1 MATNNNNASIHCKT
15 SYNGQI
21 RRFALDCT
29 EFTSLKETIA
39 KLFSLNDEFVLK
51 YRDDESDYV
60 TLDSQ
65 EELITALNYSPNV
78 LRILVETKT
87 ALSTIS
93 SDEFSNKCHKR
104 RHCER
109 RMSHHGKD
117 HHGHHDWKE
126 RHHGL
131 YGGQP
136 GCADHHHPHH
146 GLYGGHPGWKEHHS
160 RPHGHQGGH
169 SGRKD
174 HHHRHHEFK
183 DSNMKSTE
191 HRKLRREKKIAFINQ
206 CLADFGTDDS
216 TLTPRALF
224 RKQKLLRKKQRIE
237 SCLKGECFN
246 QRKKQG
252 ITTPEEEQFNQNI
265 KNQILAVKIE
275 AMKVKARKREIKMM
289 LQDKGDDKGLRNEL
303 SALHEQMKLFHNQKK
318 ALIDQLHI

>member
-1 MATNNNNASIHCKT
+1 
-15 SYNGQI
+15 
-21 RRFALDCT
+21 
-29 EFTSLKETIA
+29 LKETIA
-39 KLFSLNDEFVLK
+39 KLFFLNDEFVLK

-78 LRILVETKT
+78 LRILVETKN
-87 ALSTIS
+87 APSTNS
-93 SDEFSNKCHKR
+93 SDEFSKKCHKR

-126 RHHGL
+126 RHHGI
-131 YGGQP
+131 YGGHP
-136 GCADHHHPHH
+136 GWKDHHHPHH
-146 GLYGGHPGWKEHHS
+146 GLYGGHPGWKEDHS
-160 RPHGHQGGH
+160 RHGHHGW
-169 SGRKD
+169 KD
-174 HHHRHHEFK
+174 NHHPHPGYNDYNR
-183 DSNMKSTE
+183 KSTE

-252 ITTPEEEQFNQNI
+252 LTNPEEEQLNQNI

-289 LQDKGDDKGLRNEL
+289 LQDKGDDKALRDEL
-303 SALHEQMKLFHNQKK
+303 SSLHEQMKLFHNQKK